1 MSNGAALPPNETE
14 RLAAL
19 RSSNLLDSPADPAFD
34 HIAEIA
40 TELFDVPI
48 AIVSLVDEHRQ
59 WFKSIRGLDAQE
71 TPRDIS
77 FCSHAILDENIMQ
90 VRDAQTDPRFKDNP
104 LVTGNPGIRFYA
116 GIPLRTHEGL
126 ALGTLCLIDTNP
138 RSELSGA
145 QVRLLSKLRDM
156 LMERIET
163 LRSLSYVDPITQL
176 PNRSRLLEDAESM
189 LRSSE
194 ELLAVSMDVF
204 DPFYLN
210 GLLNALGQDH
220 YEGLLQSIKERLL
233 SLMPSGIRLYSIG
246 TARFAFLVHGMTD
259 RQGKEVLDCIER
271 GMTGLI
277 DYNGIPIETRP
288 GLGILK
294 LKPGD
299 TRDWL
304 RALIS
309 TADIA
314 RERRMGSRYYD
325 SAHDLAQQRAFA
337 LLSSLPVAL
346 HSEGQLSLFYQPR
359 VDLKSGACRCVEAL
373 LRWAH
378 PKLGAIGPTEFI
390 ALAEKTALIRS
401 ISYWVIDAV
410 LSQYALWKADG
421 HCFNV
426 SINISSHDLDD
437 PDFAERVAEKMAK
450 HGVPP
455 SCVEFEVTENSL
467 MCNFENARI
476 QLDALRHLGASISI
490 DDFGTG
496 YNNLIYLR
504 QIPTDYI
511 KIDQSFIRCLPG
523 DDKDALIVRTMV
535 ELAHGLGYEVTA
547 EGVETP
553 EILDTVLALGCDEGQ
568 GYHIAKP
575 MGALELEHW
584 LRRPV
589 TPQPSGQGGS
599 PFSSSYATN

>member
-1 MSNGAALPPNETE
+1 MSNGAALPPNEVE

-138 RSELSGA
+138 RSELSGT

-163 LRSLSYVDPITQL
+163 LRSLSYVDPVTQL

-233 SLMPSGIRLYSIG
+233 SLLPQGIRLYSIG
-246 TARFAFLVHGMTD
+246 TARFAFLIHGMSD
-259 RQGKEVLDCIER
+259 LQSKEVLDCIER

-294 LKPGD
+294 LQPGD

-309 TADIA
+309 TADVA

-325 SAHDLAQQRAFA
+325 SDHDLAQQRAFA

-359 VDLKSGACRCVEAL
+359 VDLKTGTCRCVEAL

-426 SINISSHDLDD
+426 SINISSHDLED
-437 PDFAERVAEKMAK
+437 PSFAERVAEKLAK

-455 SCVEFEVTENSL
+455 TCVEFEVTENSL
-467 MCNFENARI
+467 MCNFENART
-476 QLDALRHLGASISI
+476 QLDALRHLGSSISI

-523 DDKDALIVRTMV
+523 DEKDALIVRTMI

-553 EILDTVLALGCDEGQ
+553 EILETILALGCDEGQ

-575 MGALELEHW
+575 MGAIELEGW
-584 LRRPV
+584 LKRPG
-589 TPQPSGQGGS
+589 TSYLSGQDGS
-599 PFSSSYATN
+599 PFPSSYMTN

>member
-1 MSNGAALPPNETE
+1 
-14 RLAAL
+14 
-19 RSSNLLDSPADPAFD
+19 
-34 HIAEIA
+34 
-40 TELFDVPI
+40 
-48 AIVSLVDEHRQ
+48 
-59 WFKSIRGLDAQE
+59 
-71 TPRDIS
+71 
-77 FCSHAILDENIMQ
+77 
-90 VRDAQTDPRFKDNP
+90 
-104 LVTGNPGIRFYA
+104 
-116 GIPLRTHEGL
+116 
-126 ALGTLCLIDTNP
+126 
-138 RSELSGA
+138 
-145 QVRLLSKLRDM
+145 
-156 LMERIET
+156 
-163 LRSLSYVDPITQL
+163 
-176 PNRSRLLEDAESM
+176 
-189 LRSSE
+189 
-194 ELLAVSMDVF
+194 
-204 DPFYLN
+204 
-210 GLLNALGQDH
+210 
-220 YEGLLQSIKERLL
+220 
-233 SLMPSGIRLYSIG
+233 
-246 TARFAFLVHGMTD
+246 
-259 RQGKEVLDCIER
+259 
-271 GMTGLI
+271 
-277 DYNGIPIETRP
+277 
-288 GLGILK
+288 
-294 LKPGD
+294 
-299 TRDWL
+299 
-304 RALIS
+304 
-309 TADIA
+309 
-314 RERRMGSRYYD
+314 
-325 SAHDLAQQRAFA
+325 
-337 LLSSLPVAL
+337 
-346 HSEGQLSLFYQPR
+346 
-359 VDLKSGACRCVEAL
+359 VEAL

-476 QLDALRHLGASISI
+476 QLDALRRLGASISI

-589 TPQPSGQGGS
+589 TPQTSGQGGS

>member
-1 MSNGAALPPNETE
+1 MSNGAALPVNEAE

-40 TELFDVPI
+40 TEMFGVPI
-48 AIVSLVDEHRQ
+48 AVVSLVDEHRQ
-59 WFKSIRGLDAQE
+59 WFKSIRGLDAVE
-71 TPRDIS
+71 TPREIS
-77 FCSHAILDENIMQ
+77 FCAHAILNEGIMQ

-104 LVTGNPGIRFYA
+104 LVTGAPGIRFYA
-116 GIPLRTHEGL
+116 GVPLRTHEGL
-126 ALGTLCLIDTNP
+126 ALGTLCLVDTSP
-138 RSELSGA
+138 RAELDEP

-163 LRSLSYVDPITQL
+163 LRSLSYVDAITQL

-189 LRSSE
+189 LRHCDE
-194 ELLAVSMDVF
+194 IVAVSMDVF
-204 DPFYLN
+204 DPAYLN

-220 YEGLLQSIKERLL
+220 YEGLLQSIKERLIAL
-233 SLMPSGIRLYSIG
+233 LPQGIRLYSIG
-246 TARFAFLVHGMTD
+246 TARFAFLIQGMSD
-259 RQGKEVLDCIER
+259 VKSKEVLECVER

-277 DYNGIPIETRP
+277 EYNGIPIETRP

-346 HSEGQLSLFYQPR
+346 HSDGQLSLCYQPR
-359 VDLKSGACRCVEAL
+359 VDLKTGACRCVEAL

-378 PKLGAIGPTEFI
+378 PKLGDIGPTEFI

-410 LSQYALWKADG
+410 LFQYAQWKAEG

-426 SINISSHDLDD
+426 SINISSYDLED
-437 PDFAERVAEKMAK
+437 PEFSDRVAEKMAK
-450 HGVPP
+450 HDVPP
-455 SCVEFEVTENSL
+455 CCVEFEVTENSL
-467 MCNFENARI
+467 MCNIEHART
-476 QLDALRHLGASISI
+476 QLNALRELGASISI

-523 DDKDALIVRTMV
+523 DAKDALIVRTMV
-535 ELAHGLGYEVTA
+535 NLAHGLGYEVTA
-547 EGVETP
+547 EGIETP
-553 EILDTVLALGCDEGQ
+553 EILETVLALGCDEGQ

-575 MGALELEHW
+575 MCSQDLTKW
-584 LRRPV
+584 LRHSDPFRPN
-589 TPQPSGQGGS
+589 GHDGI
-599 PFSSSYATN
+599 PFTSSLVAN

>member
-220 YEGLLQSIKERLL
+220 
-233 SLMPSGIRLYSIG
+233 
-246 TARFAFLVHGMTD
+246 
-259 RQGKEVLDCIER
+259 
-271 GMTGLI
+271 
-277 DYNGIPIETRP
+277 
-288 GLGILK
+288 
-294 LKPGD
+294 
-299 TRDWL
+299 
-304 RALIS
+304 
-309 TADIA
+309 
-314 RERRMGSRYYD
+314 
-325 SAHDLAQQRAFA
+325 
-337 LLSSLPVAL
+337 
-346 HSEGQLSLFYQPR
+346 
-359 VDLKSGACRCVEAL
+359 
-373 LRWAH
+373 
-378 PKLGAIGPTEFI
+378 
-390 ALAEKTALIRS
+390 
-401 ISYWVIDAV
+401 
-410 LSQYALWKADG
+410 
-421 HCFNV
+421 
-426 SINISSHDLDD
+426 
-437 PDFAERVAEKMAK
+437 
-450 HGVPP
+450 
-455 SCVEFEVTENSL
+455 
-467 MCNFENARI
+467 
-476 QLDALRHLGASISI
+476 
-490 DDFGTG
+490 
-496 YNNLIYLR
+496 
-504 QIPTDYI
+504 
-511 KIDQSFIRCLPG
+511 
-523 DDKDALIVRTMV
+523 
-535 ELAHGLGYEVTA
+535 
-547 EGVETP
+547 
-553 EILDTVLALGCDEGQ
+553 
-568 GYHIAKP
+568 
-575 MGALELEHW
+575 
-584 LRRPV
+584 
-589 TPQPSGQGGS
+589 
-599 PFSSSYATN
+599 